1 MGGTRSRWN
10 STSVWLSGVALV
22 GVLALGG
29 YALFSGG
36 DEGDE
41 AGKKEPGSSASA
53 DPKPSN
59 SYEAPEDWTDPKR
72 WAALPRGE
80 RTDERG
86 SQVGFPQ
93 SAEGAVAMMAAANTT
108 AIEGT
113 TTNDD
118 EQLRLYYSYIGKPDQ
133 SEAAAERVEQG
144 AITNGKSIWR
154 SLGLKPG
161 APLPAGAYARTHVI
175 GFQVIKESPTEVTAW
190 VLGTETL
197 KAGETEEEKVS
208 YTRTLMG
215 AQWQDGDWKLSVQAT
230 RHAQDDTQGKPEPE
244 MAAVGDAKFDAA
256 GWTAIREAS

>member
-1 MGGTRSRWN
+1 MGRTRSRWN
-10 STSVWLSGVALV
+10 SPSVWLSGVALA

-41 AGKKEPGSSASA
+41 AGKAGAGSSASA
-53 DPKPSN
+53 DPKPSQ
-59 SYEAPEDWTDPKR
+59 SYEVPEDWTDPKR

-93 SAEGAVAMMAAANTT
+93 TAEGAVAMMMAANTT

-144 AITNGKSIWR
+144 AITNGKSISR
-154 SLGLKPG
+154 SMGLKPG
-161 APLPAGAYARTHVI
+161 APLPAGAYMRTHVV
-175 GFQVIKESPTEVTAW
+175 GFQFIKKSPTEVTAW
-190 VLGTETL
+190 VLGMETQ
-197 KAGETEEEKVS
+197 KAGETAEEKSS

-215 AQWQDGDWKLSVQAT
+215 AQWQDGDWKLSVEAT
-230 RHAQDDTQGKPEPE
+230 RHGQDDTQGKPEPE
-244 MAAVGDAKFDAA
+244 MVAVGDASFNAA

>member
-29 YALFSGG
+29 YALFSG

-41 AGKKEPGSSASA
+41 AGKKEAGSSVSA
-53 DPKPSN
+53 DPKPSK

-93 SAEGAVAMMAAANTT
+93 IAEGAVAMMAAANTS

-113 TTNDD
+113 TTNGD

-175 GFQVIKESPTEVTAW
+175 GFQFIKKSPTEVTAW
-190 VLGTETL
+190 VLGSETL

-215 AQWQDGDWKLSVQAT
+215 AQWQDGDWKLSVEAT